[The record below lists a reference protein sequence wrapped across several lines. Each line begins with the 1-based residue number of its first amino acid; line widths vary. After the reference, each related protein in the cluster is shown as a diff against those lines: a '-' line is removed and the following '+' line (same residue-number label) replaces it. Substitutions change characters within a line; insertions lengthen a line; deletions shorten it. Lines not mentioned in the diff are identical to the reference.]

1 MDLLVYHNQKWIAA
15 LVAAALASFVLLWK
29 VEIDATIETLIL
41 ATWRLRTLS
50 VYPTPLI
57 FTGTVVGRS

>member
-1 MDLLVYHNQKWIAA
+1 
-15 LVAAALASFVLLWK
+15 VLLWK